1 VGTDRLVVGGA
12 VLAVLLV
19 AGSGVAVRGAADRVR
34 TEEERPPARIEVSC
48 SPAGITLSAR
58 EVVAGT
64 AGVTVDV
71 SSTMPDG
78 AYLVFDASPDGWG
91 EPLPPE
97 PETWVRPVPPGD
109 LELTCSTDGESR
121 PGMSADV
128 RVVDRDG
135 HWRDA
140 TLGDAGCTMSGGQP
154 AWKFGAALGDTPQA
168 AVDALLAVMT
178 ADSVRDIAA
187 SDAGLGYPDANTQ
200 TWVALSGDG
209 RGFTIDVVRSETGS
223 PGYAASPN
231 YLCGGAGKPPAY

>member
-34 TEEERPPARIEVSC
+34 TEQEQPPTRIGVSC
-48 SPAGITLSAR
+48 SPAGITVSTR
-58 EVVAGT
+58 EVAAGA

-71 SSTMPDG
+71 SSTMADG
-78 AYLVFDASPDGWG
+78 GYLVLAGSAAGWG
-91 EPLPPE
+91 DPLPTE

-109 LELTCSTDGESR
+109 LELTCSTDGEPR

-128 RVVDRDG
+128 RVVDPDG

-140 TLGDAGCTMSGGQP
+140 SLGDAGCTMTGGQP
-154 AWKFGAALGDTPQA
+154 AWDFGASRGDTAQA

-178 ADSVRDIAA
+178 ADSGRAITA
-187 SDAGLGYPDANTQ
+187 SDAGLGYPDADTQ

-209 RGFTIDVVRSETGS
+209 SGFTIDVVRGEA
-223 PGYAASPN
+223 GYTAGPN
-231 YLCGGAGKPPAY
+231 YLCGGSGRPPL